1 LGELV
6 VEFGAI
12 YFVLLIVS
20 RGEEIADRVYFSKLS
35 DCTYMAREL
44 NFTYTGSPVIRAYC
58 IPETMKS
65 SE

>member
-1 LGELV
+1 M
-6 VEFGAI
+6 
-12 YFVLLIVS
+12 S

-44 NFTYTGSPVIRAYC
+44 NLNYTGSPVIRAYC

>member
-1 LGELV
+1 
-6 VEFGAI
+6 
-12 YFVLLIVS
+12 VS
-20 RGEEIADRVYFSKLS
+20 RGEEITDRVYFSKLS

-44 NFTYTGSPVIRAYC
+44 NLNYTGSPVIRAYC